1 MVFSGGIDS
10 KIVQFQQITN
20 KVQCLLNFVIDVSYN
35 SQVQSN
41 ISIDKCIT

>member
-20 KVQCLLNFVIDVSYN
+20 KVQSLFVIDVSYS

>member
-10 KIVQFQQITN
+10 KIVQFQQILN
-20 KVQCLLNFVIDVSYN
+20 KVQCLFVIDVSHN